1 MTQELLAKTGEAM
14 PTVDRV
20 LVIDDDKVVGDIV
33 SAAAHAMGLECVATK
48 DATTYLSLIPSATT
62 LILLDLMMPNM
73 DGIEVLR
80 LLGEQKCKARIVLM
94 SGMDKR
100 VIEIAEKLA
109 HTLGL
114 SVVGHL
120 QKPFPVTELKLV
132 LEANTKGEAPA
143 TLAARPVIAI
153 PDEELLLAFERGE
166 FVLYYQPQI
175 SIATGKVTG
184 VEALSRWQHPVQGLI
199 FPDRFIARTEAL
211 GLMDKLCW
219 LSADCGLGE
228 MELFA
233 ADDGTMLRLSLNA
246 SVHTLRD
253 LQFPDILMG
262 LATKHNFPPDKIIVE
277 ITETGLIHELS
288 RTLDVLTRLRMKR
301 IQLSIDDFGTGY
313 AMMRQLQNVPAT
325 ELKIDKSLIENLQA
339 NDSDR
344 VMVEKIIE
352 MGHELHLEVMAEG
365 VKTQAQ
371 FDLLR
376 EMGCDG
382 AQGYLF
388 SPPLS
393 AAELVDWLATYSR
406 QNP

>member
-1 MTQELLAKTGEAM
+1 M

-20 LVIDDDKVVGDIV
+20 LVIDDDRVVGNIV
-33 SAAAHAMGLECVATK
+33 SAAAHAMGLDCVATK

-80 LLGEQKCKARIVLM
+80 HLGEQQCKARIVLM

-100 VIEIAEKLA
+100 VIETAEKLA
-109 HTLGL
+109 QTLGL

-132 LEANTKGEAPA
+132 LEANTKGEVPA
-143 TLAARPVIAI
+143 TLATHPVIAI

-184 VEALSRWQHPVQGLI
+184 VEALSRWQHPKLGLI

-233 ADDGTMLRLSLNA
+233 ANDEPC
-246 SVHTLRD
+246 
-253 LQFPDILMG
+253 PD
-262 LATKHNFPPDKIIVE
+262 
-277 ITETGLIHELS
+277 
-288 RTLDVLTRLRMKR
+288 
-301 IQLSIDDFGTGY
+301 
-313 AMMRQLQNVPAT
+313 
-325 ELKIDKSLIENLQA
+325 
-339 NDSDR
+339 
-344 VMVEKIIE
+344 
-352 MGHELHLEVMAEG
+352 
-365 VKTQAQ
+365 
-371 FDLLR
+371 
-376 EMGCDG
+376 
-382 AQGYLF
+382 
-388 SPPLS
+388 SP
-393 AAELVDWLATYSR
+393 
-406 QNP
+406 

>member
-1 MTQELLAKTGEAM
+1 M

-20 LVIDDDKVVGDIV
+20 LVIDDDRVVGDIV
-33 SAAAHAMGLECVATK
+33 SAAAKAMGLDCVATK
-48 DATTYLSLIPSATT
+48 DATSYLSLIPSATT
-62 LILLDLMMPNM
+62 LILLDLMMPTM

-80 LLGEQKCKARIVLM
+80 LLGEQRCRARIVLM

-120 QKPFPVTELKLV
+120 QKPFPVTALKAV
-132 LEANTKGEAPA
+132 LEAHTMGELPA
-143 TLAARPVIAI
+143 TYAARPEIAI
-153 PDEELLLAFERGE
+153 PDEELQRAFERDE

-184 VEALSRWQHPVQGLI
+184 FEALSRWQHPELGLI

-219 LSADCGLGE
+219 LSAECGLRE
-228 MELFA
+228 MKNFTA
-233 ADDGTMLRLSLNA
+233 KDGTLPRLSLNA

-253 LQFPDILMG
+253 LRFPDILMG
-262 LATKHNFPPDKIIVE
+262 LATKHKFPVEKIVVE

-325 ELKIDKSLIENLQA
+325 ELKIDKSLIENLHA

-365 VKTQAQ
+365 VKTRDQLI
-371 FDLLR
+371 LLR

-382 AQGYLF
+382 AQGYFF

-393 AAELVDWLATYSR
+393 ADELVDWLGAYPHR
-406 QNP
+406 NP